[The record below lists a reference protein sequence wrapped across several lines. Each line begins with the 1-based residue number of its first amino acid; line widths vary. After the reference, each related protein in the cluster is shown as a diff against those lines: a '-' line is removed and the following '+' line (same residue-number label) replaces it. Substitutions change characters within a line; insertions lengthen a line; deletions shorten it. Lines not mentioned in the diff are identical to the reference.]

1 MYEAYLAGQRVV
13 MLCRADLI
21 EAMNVPTMKTI
32 YPTRFRSTEGF
43 VEYGIDGIGIG
54 SK

>member
-1 MYEAYLAGQRVV
+1 MYEVYLAGQRVV

-21 EAMNVPTMKTI
+21 EAMNVPTMKTTI

-43 VEYGIDGIGIG
+43 VEYE
-54 SK
+54 